1 MLYFRDMSTID
12 PLVLARLLEVPQIEI
27 AARLDVT
34 PVWARTL
41 AKDPRHARRVRIAVL
56 QAALERDRLEEAVV
70 GGPQR

>member
-1 MLYFRDMSTID
+1 MLYFRCMSMID
-12 PLVLARLLEVPQIEI
+12 PLVLARLLEIPQIEI

-56 QAALERDRLEEAVV
+56 KAALERESLEEAVV
-70 GGPQR
+70 GGPR

>member
-1 MLYFRDMSTID
+1 MSTID

-41 AKDPRHARRVRIAVL
+41 AKDQRHARRVRIAVL
-56 QAALERDRLEEAVV
+56 KAALERETLEEAVA
-70 GGPQR
+70 GRTGQ